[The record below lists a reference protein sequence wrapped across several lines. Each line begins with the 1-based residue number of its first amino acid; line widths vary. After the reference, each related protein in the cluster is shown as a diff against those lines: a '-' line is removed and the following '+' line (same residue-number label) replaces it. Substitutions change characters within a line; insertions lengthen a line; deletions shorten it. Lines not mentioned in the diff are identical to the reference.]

1 MIDVSKSKLILLTLA
16 LAFGACPA
24 FAQSLDRAELFRTHG
39 LISEAKKEY
48 IEIVTD
54 GDFYDEDKAAALSS
68 LGDIAFSENK
78 VALAVSTWNE
88 LITKYPESPQAEQIK
103 TRLSQLADVVKSVE
117 DQSVDNVVAQAYIGH
132 GDWWSK
138 NKEEVTTIDSSWI
151 PMDQVALGWFDK
163 VISEF
168 PKTQAARVA
177 YVKKFQVVLGWTD
190 PGEYGETY
198 GVKKSRNV
206 ADLVSVFEQFSSDF
220 PHDENLQRLRYTI
233 AQEYWSDRKFTETK
247 EWLGVTSRKVVGLF
261 PEQLGFQFVP
271 VLHHLQGCLCAQ
283 G

>member
-1 MIDVSKSKLILLTLA
+1 MIDISKVKIIAFTLA
-16 LAFGACPA
+16 LAFGASPT

-48 IEIVTD
+48 IEIVTGD
-54 GDFYDEDKAAALSS
+54 DFYDEDKAAALSS

-88 LITKYPESPQAEQIK
+88 LITKYPASPQAEQIK
-103 TRLSQLADVVKSVE
+103 TRLSQLADVVQSAE
-117 DQSVDNVVAQAYIGH
+117 DQSVDNVVAESYISH

-138 NKEEVTTIDSSWI
+138 NKEVVTTIDTSWI
-151 PMDQVALGWFDK
+151 PKDQVALGWFDK

-168 PKTQAARVA
+168 PKTEAARVA

-198 GVKKSRNV
+198 GVKKSFNV
-206 ADLVSVFEQFSSDF
+206 ADLVSVFERFSSEF
-220 PHDENLQRLRYTI
+220 PNDENLQRFRYTI
-233 AQEYWSDRKFTETK
+233 AQEYWSNRAFTETK
-247 EWLGVTSRKVVGLF
+247 EWLNKIVEADAGAGGFYADLAEWRLKKV
-261 PEQLGFQFVP
+261 EY
-271 VLHHLQGCLCAQ
+271 
-283 G
+283 